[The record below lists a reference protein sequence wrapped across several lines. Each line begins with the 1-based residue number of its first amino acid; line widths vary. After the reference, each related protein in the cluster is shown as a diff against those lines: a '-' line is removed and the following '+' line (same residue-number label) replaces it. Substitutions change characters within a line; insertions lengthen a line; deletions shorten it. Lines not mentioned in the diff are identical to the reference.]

1 MKADF
6 FQQENLDLCSFLI
19 QLVSICSWRMF
30 ATLATRSGKC
40 SAVMVPA
47 SGPGLQP
54 GVIAKPGRLE
64 VLDAASAVAGLG
76 GIHSQKT
83 DCSPGA
89 LFVKTISVR

>member
-54 GVIAKPGRLE
+54 GVIAKPGALKCLMLP
-64 VLDAASAVAGLG
+64 VLLPASEGYTVKKQIVAL
-76 GIHSQKT
+76 
-83 DCSPGA
+83 SP
-89 LFVKTISVR
+89 FCENH